1 MSKCGNEKLEIVL
14 EEELLT
20 QLGCTLLARFY
31 PLEWVTW
38 TDDLAPNTQNA
49 GLGTGVTLVC
59 PLCLGT
65 KASSLRIP
73 RAEHRSPILSAQ
85 KSKMY
90 YRTYL

>member
-1 MSKCGNEKLEIVL
+1 MSECGNEKI

-20 QLGCTLLARFY
+20 SLDSTLFARFY

-38 TDDLAPNTQNA
+38 TDDWAPNAENA
-49 GLGTGVTLVC
+49 GLVTRVTLVC

>member
-38 TDDLAPNTQNA
+38 TDDRAPQ
-49 GLGTGVTLVC
+49 C
-59 PLCLGT
+59 
-65 KASSLRIP
+65 
-73 RAEHRSPILSAQ
+73 
-85 KSKMY
+85 
-90 YRTYL
+90 